1 MSSMPTGPLSYKT
14 RPRHRLR
21 RGGVLAAVFIAVSF
35 CAAACGGGSGAH
47 PSNAS
52 DSSPWSTARVIA
64 YAQCMRAHG
73 VPNYPEPSNG
83 NSGTTIAGTGINMA
97 SSAFQSAK
105 AKCYQLMPG
114 GVPDTHATQ
123 QQITQALESTACM
136 RDHGFPNFPDPVVT
150 STLPTPAPGT
160 PGSGSG
166 SGAGG
171 SSVYSNG
178 ILFQVP
184 SSIDVSSSAFQ
195 TAAKDCD
202 SPFYVP
208 GGESGQSDG

>member
-1 MSSMPTGPLSYKT
+1 MSSMPTGPLTYKT

-64 YAQCMRAHG
+64 YAKCMRAHG

-123 QQITQALESTACM
+123 QQITQALESAKCM
-136 RDHGFPNFPDPVVT
+136 RDRGFPNFPDPVVT
-150 STLPTPAPGT
+150 STLPTPPPGPPSAGSGT
-160 PGSGSG
+160 PGTTE
-166 SGAGG
+166 
-171 SSVYSNG
+171 YSNG
-178 ILFQVP
+178 ILFKIP
-184 SSIDVSSSAFQ
+184 GSIDTSSPAFQ
-195 TAAKDCD
+195 AAAKVCN
-202 SPFYVP
+202 SPLYVP
-208 GGESGQSDG
+208 GGAPAADGAPS

>member
-1 MSSMPTGPLSYKT
+1 MSSTPTGPLTYKT

-64 YAQCMRAHG
+64 YAKCMRAHG

-83 NSGTTIAGTGINMA
+83 NSGTSIAGTGINMP

-123 QQITQALESTACM
+123 QQITQALESATCM

-150 STLPTPAPGT
+150 SKLPTPAPGA

-166 SGAGG
+166 TGG

-195 TAAKDCD
+195 VAAKACD
-202 SPFYVP
+202 SPLYVP
-208 GGESGQSDG
+208 GGESGQSGG